1 MALRPNPPRMITV
14 AVALALGVIGFIVA
28 WPVDQALPYLD
39 PVEKVLAQFGL
50 HLSREMG
57 FLGLFACPSLL
68 AIGSLLPGI

>member
-1 MALRPNPPRMITV
+1 MALRPNPPRMVTV

-28 WPVDQALPYLD
+28 WPVDQVLPYLD

>member
-1 MALRPNPPRMITV
+1 MALRPNPPRMMTV
-14 AVALALGVIGFIVA
+14 GVALALGVIGFIVA
-28 WPVDQALPYLD
+28 WPVDQVLPYLD
-39 PVEKVLAQFGL
+39 PVENVLAPFGL

>member
-1 MALRPNPPRMITV
+1 MALHPNPPRMITV
-14 AVALALGVIGFIVA
+14 VVALALGVVGFILA

-39 PVEKVLAQFGL
+39 PVEKLLAPYGL

-68 AIGSLLPGI
+68 VVGSLLPGI